1 MIILGVDTTA
11 VIGSVAVCEIENE
24 VLKNHCVFTLK
35 NKLTHSETL
44 LPMIDSALKAY
55 GTDIDKVDKFA
66 VTVGPGS
73 FTGVRIGVSTIKG
86 LATKDDKPC
95 AAVST
100 LEALCNAHKDFDG
113 VICAVMDARRGQF
126 YTALFKKGI
135 RLTKDDLLPASEI
148 ETMLR
153 EYREKVIVCGD
164 GAELFASLCGYEN
177 MILAPEESRYQ
188 NALSVALVG
197 ARIEEIK
204 HTELLPCYLRASQ
217 AERERKEKESEKK
230 Q

>member
-1 MIILGVDTTA
+1 MAETM
-11 VIGSVAVCEIENE
+11 
-24 VLKNHCVFTLK
+24 LKTL
-35 NKLTHSETL
+35 N
-44 LPMIDSALKAY
+44 LKFS
-55 GTDIDKVDKFA
+55 DIDALA
-66 VTVGPGS
+66 VNVGPGS
-73 FTGVRIGVSTIKG
+73 FTGVRIGVALVKG
-86 LATKDDKPC
+86 IAFGRDIPC
-95 AAVST
+95 IPVST
-100 LEALCNAHKDFDG
+100 LESLSENLAGLSGIIVPC
-113 VICAVMDARRGQF
+113 MDARRGQF

-153 EYREKVIVCGD
+153 EHGESVIVCGD
-164 GAELFASLCGYEN
+164 GAELFMSLCGYEN

-217 AERERKEKESEKK
+217 AERERKEKESENKK
-230 Q
+230 

>member
-11 VIGSVAVCEIENE
+11 VIGSVAVCEIENKE
-24 VLKNHCVFTLK
+24 LKSHVVFTVK

-44 LPMIDSALKAY
+44 LPMIDSALKTY
-55 GTDIDKVDKFA
+55 GVDIDDVNKFA
-66 VTVGPGS
+66 VSVGPGS
-73 FTGVRIGVSTIKG
+73 FTGVRIGVSTVKG
-86 LATKDDKPC
+86 LATKGNKPC

-100 LEALCNAHKDFDG
+100 LEAIANSHREFDG
-113 VICAVMDARRGQF
+113 VICAVMDARRNQF
-126 YTALFKKGI
+126 YVALFKKGI
-135 RLTKDDLLPASEI
+135 RLTKDDLLPADAI
-148 ETMLR
+148 EALLR
-153 EYREKVIVCGD
+153 EKGEKVIVCGD
-164 GAELFASLCGYEN
+164 GAELFASLCGYEK

-204 HTELLPCYLRASQ
+204 HTKLLPCYLRASQ

-230 Q
+230 E

>member
-1 MIILGVDTTA
+1 
-11 VIGSVAVCEIENE
+11 
-24 VLKNHCVFTLK
+24 
-35 NKLTHSETL
+35 
-44 LPMIDSALKAY
+44 
-55 GTDIDKVDKFA
+55 
-66 VTVGPGS
+66 
-73 FTGVRIGVSTIKG
+73 VRIGVSTVKG

-100 LEALCNAHKDFDG
+100 LEALCNSHRDFDG
-113 VICAVMDARRGQF
+113 VVCAVMDARRGQF
-126 YTALFKKGI
+126 YTALFKKGV
-135 RLTKDDLLPASEI
+135 RLTKDDLLPAGEI

-153 EYREKVIVCGD
+153 EHGEKTIVCGD
-164 GAELFASLCGYEN
+164 GAELFMSLCGYEN

-217 AERERKEKESEKK
+217 AERERKEKESENKK
-230 Q
+230 